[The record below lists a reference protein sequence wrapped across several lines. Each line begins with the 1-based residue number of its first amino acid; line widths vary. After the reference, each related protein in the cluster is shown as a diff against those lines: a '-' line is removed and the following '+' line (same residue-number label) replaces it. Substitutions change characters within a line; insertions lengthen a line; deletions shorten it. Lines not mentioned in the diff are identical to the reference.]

1 VALQGDDSKAADDVA
16 EVGKSLGVF
25 VKADQ
30 MNMFSVLSKAG
41 KGKQSI
47 PVGSTEGR
55 V

>member
-1 VALQGDDSKAADDVA
+1 VALQGDDTKAAADVA

-30 MNMFSVLSKAG
+30 VNMFSVLSKVG
-41 KGKQSI
+41 KGKQST
-47 PVGSTEGR
+47 PVGSTGGT